1 MSVESRTDLEALKA
15 IGKIVA
21 IVLQRMMKHLAPG
34 ITTAELDRIAASALS
49 EYGARAAPPLV
60 YGFPGATCISVNDEA
75 IHGIPGERVI
85 KPGDVVKLDVTAE
98 KDGYLADAA
107 RTVPVPPV
115 SEAARSLAACAEVA
129 FRNALP
135 AARAG
140 HRIWEIGMA
149 VEAEVKRSG
158 FSVIRELCG
167 HGIGRTIHENPCVP
181 NYADPSARGRLH
193 EGLVITV
200 EPIIAAGNGRPVLE
214 KDGWTIKTAD
224 GSLAAHY
231 EHTLVIT
238 SGAPILL
245 TEAA

>member
-1 MSVESRTDLEALKA
+1 MSIESRAELEALKT
-15 IGKIVA
+15 IGKVVA
-21 IVLQRMMKHLAPG
+21 MALQEMAEHVVPG
-34 ITTAELDRIAASALS
+34 ITTCELDRIGAGILVKH
-49 EYGARAAPPLV
+49 GARAAPPLV

-75 IHGIPGERVI
+75 IHGIPSARVI

-98 KDGYLADAA
+98 KDGYMADAA

-115 SEAARSLAACAEVA
+115 SDEASALSACAEAA
-129 FRNALP
+129 FRKALP

-149 VEAEVKRSG
+149 VEAEVNRSG
-158 FSVIRELCG
+158 FSVIRQLCG
-167 HGIGRTIHENPCVP
+167 HGIGKTIHEDPRVP
-181 NYADPSARGRLH
+181 NYADATVRGRLH

-200 EPIIAAGNGRPVLE
+200 EPIIAAGRGEPEL
-214 KDGWTIKTAD
+214 KGDGWTVKTAD

-238 SGAPILL
+238 RGAPILL